1 LSEVLDSLPDAIL
14 VVDDSSGEIR
24 ATNQKLESLW
34 KISVNELNHLDWP
47 GVQRTICPQLEEP
60 EVFEEILR
68 KIGRSPDAVTD
79 TVAGL
84 KDGRTVQ
91 FHSEPRLVSGTTCG
105 RVWTF
110 RDVTEQTRT
119 ESALQYEKHLFGL
132 LLSSL
137 PEHIYFKDRAGRF
150 TRGNQAMAR
159 LFGFD
164 DPSQLIG
171 KSDFDFFTREHAE
184 PAFADEQALMEER
197 LPMST
202 KEEKETWPDGRET
215 WVITTKAPLRDAGGR
230 IVGTFGISHDIT
242 ERKLFEQQLSAAKEQ
257 AEGANRAK
265 SEFLANM
272 SHEIRTPMNGVI
284 GMIGLLLE
292 TDLTPSQRECA
303 EMVRTSGEALL
314 SVIND
319 ILDFSKIEAGK
330 LHTESYPFDLR
341 QIGEEVQEML
351 AGKADGHKLDLVLE
365 YPPELQRHF
374 IGDGGRIRQVLTN
387 LVGNAVKFTESGH
400 VLTTVECVARDEERL
415 QVQVSVQDTGPGIP
429 ENKLNL
435 LFQKFSQVDGST
447 TRRHTG
453 TGLGLAISKQLVELM
468 GGSVGVKS
476 RLGEGSTFWFTL
488 PLRID
493 PHPVSAAREAGD
505 LRGLRALVVDD
516 NALNRRILQEQIH
529 SWGMRNVS
537 LASGREVLAALR
549 KARAEGDPYDFL
561 LLDYQMPEMDG
572 LAVAA
577 AVKADRECGGV
588 AIVVLTS
595 AYCWREIHQ
604 DDAPFDACLTKP
616 VRESHLMNTL
626 TLLLAKKRQAQSE
639 SAATPAPAPAFTS
652 ALAGKFSGSPL
663 RVMVVEDNFI
673 NQKVAVRMLDRLGL
687 TADVAGNGREAVRMY
702 ESRQHDVIFMD
713 CQMPEMDGYEATR
726 QIRQI
731 EISGRRPAIVAM
743 TAEAMTGARETCLAA
758 GMDDYISKPI
768 KMEDL
773 AGALDAWTGD
783 RAPQAVAGPGTKGGL
798 TEQDDEKHWK

>member
-1 LSEVLDSLPDAIL
+1 VSLEASLREVLDSLPDAIL
-14 VVDDSSGEIR
+14 AVDPSGEIR
-24 ATNQKLESLW
+24 AANQKLESLW
-34 KISVNELNHLDWP
+34 KIPAGERNRLDWG
-47 GVQRTICPQLEEP
+47 GVRSTILAQLEAP
-60 EVFEEILR
+60 DVFEAALR
-68 KIGRSPDAVTD
+68 KISCNPDMVTD
-79 TVAGL
+79 TVVVL
-84 KDGRTVQ
+84 KDGRTVKC
-91 FHSEPRLVSGTTCG
+91 HSEPHPIPDASCG
-105 RVWTF
+105 RTWSF
-110 RDVTEQTRT
+110 RDISEEMRT
-119 ESALQYEKHLFGL
+119 QGALLHEKHLFDL
-132 LLSSL
+132 LMSSL

-150 TRGNQAMAR
+150 TRGNHAIAR

-164 DPSQLIG
+164 DPGQLIG

-184 PAFADEQALMEER
+184 PAFADEQALIEER
-197 LPMST
+197 MPTST

-215 WVITTKAPLRDAGGR
+215 WVITTKAALRDASGR
-230 IVGTFGISHDIT
+230 VVGTFGISHDIT
-242 ERKLFEQQLSAAKEQ
+242 ERKLIEQELRGAKDQ
-257 AEGANRAK
+257 AEAANRAK

-330 LHTESYPFDLR
+330 LHTESFPFDLR
-341 QIGEEVQEML
+341 EIGEEVQEML
-351 AGKADGHKLDLVLE
+351 AGKADGRKLDLVLE
-365 YPPELQRHF
+365 YPPELARHF
-374 IGDGGRIRQVLTN
+374 IGDGGRIRQIMTN

-400 VLTTVECVARDEERL
+400 VLTAVECVARDEDRL
-415 QVQVSVQDTGPGIP
+415 QLKISVADTGPGIP
-429 ENKLNL
+429 ESKLNL

-468 GGSVGVKS
+468 GGSIGVES
-476 RLGEGSTFWFTL
+476 RLGEGSIFWFTI

-493 PHPVSAAREAGD
+493 PQPVSAAREAGD

-516 NALNRRILQEQIH
+516 NALNRRILHEQID
-529 SWGMRNVS
+529 SWGMRNGS
-537 LASGREVLAALR
+537 LACGRDVVATLR

-577 AVKADRECGGV
+577 AVRADRECGNV
-588 AIVVLTS
+588 AIVMLTS
-595 AYCWREIHQ
+595 AYCWKEIHHE
-604 DDAPFDACLTKP
+604 ATPFDACLTKP
-616 VRESHLMNTL
+616 VRQSHLLNTL
-626 TLLLAKKRQAQSE
+626 TLVLAKKRQAPSVGD
-639 SAATPAPAPAFTS
+639 ATPVHPSATS
-652 ALAGKFSGSPL
+652 SSLAGKFAGAPL
-663 RVMVVEDNFI
+663 RVLVVEDNLI

-687 TADVAGNGREAVRMY
+687 AADVSGNGRDALGAY
-702 ESRQHDVIFMD
+702 ESGRHDVIFMD

-726 QIRQI
+726 LIRQM
-731 EISGRRPAIVAM
+731 EISGHRPVIIAM

-768 KMEDL
+768 KLEDL
-773 AGALDAWTGD
+773 ASALDAWTGD
-783 RAPQAVAGPGTKGGL
+783 RAASQAAGEPGS
-798 TEQDDEKHWK
+798 QV